1 MTTIDLVY
9 FDAGGGHR
17 AAACALRASLA
28 VQRPHWRVRLV
39 HLFEVLDPQQ
49 RFRQVTGMA
58 PEQYY
63 NARLARGWTLGLAQ
77 ELKVLQGMI
86 RLAQGRLVKTLSDH
100 WLRTEPDL
108 VVSLVP
114 NFNGVLHRSLAA
126 TLPGVPFVT
135 VLTDLADFPPN
146 FWIETEQVQD
156 LICGSP
162 HATQQALAAGHAADR
177 VHTVSGML
185 LRPDFYNL
193 PVIDRP
199 AARQRWGLHPDR
211 PTGLVMFGGQGASTM
226 LKIAAAL
233 PDTQLIFLCGHNTGL
248 ADRLRAMPAGAPRL
262 VVGFTADVPHYMQL
276 ADFFIGKPGPGSLS
290 EAVHLCL
297 PVIVVANAWTM
308 PQERYN
314 ARWVRDNGLGLVLT
328 SFKHIAPAVRQLVDH
343 LATYTMA
350 TMRLNNR
357 AAFEIVDQLDH
368 ILARSQQVQQ
378 AQPEQPVRPATE
390 PA

>member
-17 AAACALRASLA
+17 AAANALRAVLA
-28 VQRPHWRVRLV
+28 QQRPHWQVRLV
-39 HLFEVLDPQQ
+39 QLFEVLDPQQ
-49 RFRQVTGMA
+49 RFRQITGMA

-77 ELKVLQGMI
+77 ELKLLQGMI
-86 RLAQGRLVKTLSDH
+86 KLGQGRLVKALSAH

-114 NFNGVLHRSLAA
+114 NFNGVLHQSLAS

-146 FWIETEQVQD
+146 FWIETDQQQD
-156 LICGSP
+156 LICGTP
-162 HATQQALAAGHAADR
+162 HAARQALAAGHAAER
-177 VHTVSGML
+177 VHAVSGML
-185 LRPDFYNL
+185 LRPDFYRL
-193 PVIDRP
+193 PTIDRGTV
-199 AARQRWGLHPDR
+199 RQHWGLHPDR

-226 LKIAAAL
+226 LKIAASL
-233 PDTQLIFLCGHNTGL
+233 PDTQLIFLCGHNTAL
-248 ADRLRAMPAGAPRL
+248 AERLRALPATAPRL

-290 EAVHLCL
+290 EAVQMRL
-297 PVIVVANAWTM
+297 PVIVVSNAWTM

-314 ARWVRDNGLGLVLT
+314 AQWVRDNGVGLVLN
-328 SFKHIAPAVRQLVDH
+328 SFKHIGLAVARLVSHLPA
-343 LATYTMA
+343 YTAA
-350 TMRLNNR
+350 TMRLNNL
-357 AAFEIVDQLDH
+357 AAFEIVERLDL
-368 ILARSQQVQQ
+368 ILARSRQ
-378 AQPEQPVRPATE
+378 APAEAALLSCTSSCT
-390 PA
+390 